1 MGGKHEYF
9 VINNNFLGALAS
21 LFRCDSFGGSELFSN
36 MSLQLLAYTPAAY
49 ERNLSTMLKQFQQLQ
64 MKLFFVASNH
74 ALTRYVLQQRELE
87 AHLKE
92 VKLLHAKNAM
102 ELLQHIRGLESPTN
116 EKQSCGVIIAPFSQ
130 LVDHWQGYEQTQYV
144 QTVEKLLERLEK
156 QGMMVVKVEN

>member
-1 MGGKHEYF
+1 
-9 VINNNFLGALAS
+9 
-21 LFRCDSFGGSELFSN
+21 

-49 ERNLSTMLKQFQQLQ
+49 EKNLSVVLKQFQQLQ

-74 ALTRYVLQQRELE
+74 ALTRYILQQRDLE
-87 AHLKE
+87 THLKG

-116 EKQSCGVIIAPFSQ
+116 EKHACGVIISPFSQ

-144 QTVEKLLERLEK
+144 QTVEKLLDRLEK
-156 QGMMVVKVEN
+156 QGMMVVKVEQ